1 LRSRRYAGGGEEDLM
16 KVGIIGT
23 GAVGSACAFALV
35 LRGVA
40 REVLLVDRTRERAK
54 AVATDLRYGAPLSPM
69 LDIRDGDYKD
79 LAGAALV
86 MITAGVNEKT
96 GGATDRSDAAGR
108 LKLLATNRA
117 IYQDIVPRIVE
128 AAPDAVILVVTDPP
142 DPLADIAREL
152 ARHDRVLS
160 TGTYLDSLRFRVH
173 LAARLGVSPASVDAM
188 VLGEHGTSQVYL
200 WSTAQVGGVRVL
212 DALAQRER
220 PIENVR
226 SSIERE
232 VRYANIAIIEGNDA
246 SQYGIGMVSARIAEI
261 VLRDEQAVIP
271 IGAYNL
277 LYGVTL
283 SLPAVVGRQG
293 AARILEPVMSAD
305 EHEALVRSADA
316 LRSTLER
323 EFGGDDMRRGS

>member
-1 LRSRRYAGGGEEDLM
+1 M

-23 GAVGSACAFALV
+23 GAVGSACAFAVV
-35 LRGVA
+35 LRGAA
-40 REVLLVDRTRERAK
+40 REVVLVDRTRERAK
-54 AVATDLRYGAPLSPM
+54 AVATDIRYGTPLSP
-69 LDIRDGDYKD
+69 LVDIRDGDYED

-96 GGATDRSDAAGR
+96 GGATDRGDAAGR

-117 IYQDIVPRIVE
+117 VYQQIVPRIVE
-128 AAPDAVILVVTDPP
+128 AAPDAVILTVTDPP

-173 LAARLGVSPASVDAM
+173 LAARLAVSAASVDAL

-200 WSTAQVGGVRVL
+200 WSSAQVGGARAL
-212 DALAQRER
+212 DALAEGDQPVEDIRR
-220 PIENVR
+220 
-226 SSIERE
+226 SIERD
-232 VRYANIAIIEGNDA
+232 VRYANISIIEGNDA
-246 SQYGIGMVSARIAEI
+246 SRYGIGMVSARIAEI
-261 VLRDEQAVIP
+261 ILRDERAVIP
-271 IGAYNL
+271 IGAYNPR
-277 LYGVTL
+277 YGVTL

-293 AARILEPVMSAD
+293 ALRIIEPAMSAD
-305 EHEALVRSADA
+305 ERAALVRSADA

-323 EFGGDDMRRGS
+323 SGNAAARQPSSDEAAHGTTT